1 MSTHRSFSWMAYD
14 CVCHIDVFDLRAC
27 QWVSR
32 KNQHDSD
39 QITHTNKAAMDSAE
53 GIFIYIN
60 IILFGNVFNTV
71 YTHVYHQ
78 TSSNYSILMFHHHHH
93 HLHLNNIKHHHQTS
107 SLFVFRSFPVSDRL
121 GLQSTAGRPELA
133 LHCAVATWDGTWFV
147 INLSWYR
154 LISIYWIWNW
164 CDLTWFIYIY
174 IWFTW
179 KCLNSH
185 GFNMIYLATYQTST
199 WFSWWN
205 SPWNSRTVHGS

>member
-1 MSTHRSFSWMAYD
+1 MIAFATLTSLIFGHVNECLEKISTILIKSHT
-14 CVCHIDVFDLRAC
+14 
-27 QWVSR
+27 Q
-32 KNQHDSD
+32 
-39 QITHTNKAAMDSAE
+39 TNKAAMDWAK

-60 IILFGNVFNTV
+60 KILFGNVFNTV

-93 HLHLNNIKHHHQTS
+93 HHHQTS

-154 LISIYWIWNW
+154 LISVYWIWNW
-164 CDLTWFIYIY
+164 CDLTWFTY
-174 IWFTW
+174 
-179 KCLNSH
+179 
-185 GFNMIYLATYQTST
+185 MIYLKMSQFP
-199 WFSWWN
+199 WF
-205 SPWNSRTVHGS
+205 

>member
-71 YTHVYHQ
+71 YTCLSSNIIKLFNIDVSSSSSSSSSSQQHQ
-78 TSSNYSILMFHHHHH
+78 TSSS
-93 HLHLNNIKHHHQTS
+93 NIIIVCFPQLSRVRSARPAINGRPPRIGS
-107 SLFVFRSFPVSDRL
+107 SLRSRNL
-121 GLQSTAGRPELA
+121 RWHMIRHQS
-133 LHCAVATWDGTWFV
+133 
-147 INLSWYR
+147 
-154 LISIYWIWNW
+154 
-164 CDLTWFIYIY
+164 
-174 IWFTW
+174 
-179 KCLNSH
+179 
-185 GFNMIYLATYQTST
+185 
-199 WFSWWN
+199 
-205 SPWNSRTVHGS
+205 